1 MSQKTILTILATLGI
16 FLPLAIAQAAGIQV
30 APARLDFKVQTGK
43 AVSQNLTIVN
53 PTADVQLFEVY
64 ADDFPEL
71 IKAVPTSFT
80 LEAGAKKIVSISIDA
95 GKQKAN
101 QSLSTTLS
109 VVGKP
114 LADKQLSMGTGVKIP
129 LTITFSPSALNS
141 KNHNLIFFGLAILV
155 LAGLAYYFKAIKKPP
170 EDQRR
175 HQGE

>member
-16 FLPLAIAQAAGIQV
+16 FLPLAMAQAAGIQV
-30 APARLDFKVQTGK
+30 APARLDFQIKSEK
-43 AVSQNLTIVN
+43 AAALNLTIVN

-64 ADDFPEL
+64 TDDFPEL
-71 IKAVPTSFT
+71 IKANPASFT

-114 LADKQLSMGTGVKIP
+114 LADKQLSVSTGVKIP
-129 LTITFSPSALNS
+129 LTITFSQSVPNPQT
-141 KNHNLIFFGLAILV
+141 HNLIFFGLAVLV
-155 LAGLAYYFKAIKKPP
+155 LVGLAYYFKAIKKPP